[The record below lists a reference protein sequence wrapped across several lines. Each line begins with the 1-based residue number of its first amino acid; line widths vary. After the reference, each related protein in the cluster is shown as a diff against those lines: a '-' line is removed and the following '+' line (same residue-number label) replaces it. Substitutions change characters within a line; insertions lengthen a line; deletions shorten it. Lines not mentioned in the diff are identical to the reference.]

1 MKKLIALAVM
11 AAACSPSTFAQVS
24 NFDGFSASLA
34 VGSQKTESPSRALL
48 VDGADIGYK
57 VGASSASATTTVG
70 SINYTTSIDK
80 QFTLGYDLSMNLAKL
95 KAGTATFYDN
105 GTADGS
111 SAVKMDSS
119 YTISLV
125 PGYLIDSSTMV
136 YGKVGYTTAKISN
149 KDNSDGATEKL
160 TFNGY
165 SYGVGLKKLIEKNLF
180 FFGEANMTKLNEKE
194 WNGKSDGGALLK
206 QKIKGDTTSFL
217 VGIGY
222 KF

>member
-1 MKKLIALAVM
+1 
-11 AAACSPSTFAQVS
+11 
-24 NFDGFSASLA
+24 
-34 VGSQKTESPSRALL
+34 
-48 VDGADIGYK
+48 
-57 VGASSASATTTVG
+57 
-70 SINYTTSIDK
+70 
-80 QFTLGYDLSMNLAKL
+80 MNLAKL
-95 KAGTATFYDN
+95 KAGTSTFYYN

-111 SAVKMDSS
+111 STVKMDSS

-125 PGYLIDSSTMV
+125 PGYLIDSSTML

-149 KDNSDGATEKL
+149 KDNSDGVTDKMS
-160 TFNGY
+160 FNGY
-165 SYGVGLKKLIEKNLF
+165 TYGVGLKKLIDKNLF

-194 WNGKSDGGALLK
+194 WNGKTEQGTPLK